1 MTPRGRPR
9 GFDREA
15 ALTQAMCVFWTR
27 GYEGASLSD
36 LREAM
41 GINAPSLYAAFGN
54 KEQLFAEAVAL
65 YQQTEGANTTGPLRE
80 EPTTRA
86 AVERMLRNNAD
97 AYTRPDA
104 PAGCMIVL
112 AAVNTST
119 ANDHVR
125 TLLAEARAQSHTMVE
140 ERIRRGISDGDVPAG
155 TDAAGLAAYVS
166 AVLQGLSIQA
176 RDGAS
181 AEQLHRI
188 VDATMSSWD
197 VLAD

>member
-1 MTPRGRPR
+1 MTVRGRPR

-54 KEQLFAEAVAL
+54 KEHLFTEAVTL
-65 YQQTEGANTTGPLRE
+65 YQQTEGVNTTGPLRD

-86 AVERMLRNNAD
+86 AIERMLRNNAD
-97 AYTRPDA
+97 AYTRTDTPT
-104 PAGCMIVL
+104 GCMIVL

-119 ANDHVR
+119 ANEQVR
-125 TLLAEARAQSHTMVE
+125 TLLTEARAQSHTMIE
-140 ERIRRGISDGDVPAG
+140 ERIRRGVSNGDMPAG
-155 TDAAGLAAYVS
+155 TDAESLAAYVS

-181 AEQLHRI
+181 AERLHRI

-197 VLAD
+197 ALVD